1 MGHRPQL
8 NHLLKEIFLMNAR
21 HPPTGTLQDQP
32 QDVAESLSQRILLD
46 HPAASQLYALL
57 GAALGKKPDG

>member
-1 MGHRPQL
+1 
-8 NHLLKEIFLMNAR
+8 MNAR

-32 QDVAESLSQRILLD
+32 QDVAESLPQRIVLD
-46 HPAASQLYALL
+46 HPAASQLNALL